1 MSVNGK
7 RTGAAV
13 RRRHRESHSHPAGWT
28 LDRRYLLKTPVG
40 GRSFPGAGFTTI
52 TGLATTDRVRDGAA
66 VAIPTVLAAVLCC
79 YRITDR
85 SLGFDEAASVTIA
98 AQHGGALGSAIA
110 HDGGNMSGYY
120 LLLHAVIALFGNGLF
135 AVRSLSVLATTGGV
149 AALCVLGLRLFDRRV
164 ALAAGLLAAVSLPL
178 VFWGQSARGYALM
191 VASVTASFVAF
202 AALVQRSAERRS
214 AWGPWV
220 AYVAFGVIGL
230 YASFVAVLA
239 IPAQLVVLWF
249 EPRAARRVG
258 AALIVIAACCVPL
271 LVLAVSRG
279 SGQLFW
285 VPHPNGSGTLDVL
298 YALASAGL
306 RPSFPLTATS
316 GPLLA
321 LTAVVVALVAVVIV
335 GELTGPDR
343 PRGAWAPAVVLAWAL
358 VPFLVALV
366 ESSVGQSIYL
376 PRNLLMSLP
385 AVALLLALGLV
396 NRRVPALIGVGA
408 VAALIALRAL
418 QLAPSYGVSP
428 ENWRAATAYVVA
440 HAQPGDCLAF
450 YPQDGRM
457 GFRYYLDRGPRPAP
471 ALTPILPAAPLDEV
485 RAFVEQY
492 KTLSAQALSAL
503 PSRCPRVWLISSHQG
518 QPNGPAGSKADL
530 TRFRAL
536 QAALERAYP
545 DHHRTVSFGYAAPV
559 RLELLTGAG

>member
-28 LDRRYLLKTPVG
+28 LDRRYLLKTPGG
-40 GRSFPGAGFTTI
+40 GRSFPGADCTTI
-52 TGLATTDRVRDGAA
+52 TGLAATDRVRDGAA

-79 YRITDR
+79 YQITDR
-85 SLGFDEAASVTIA
+85 SLGFDEGASVTIA
-98 AQHGGALGSAIA
+98 AQHGSALGSAIA

-120 LLLHAVIALFGNGLF
+120 LLLHVIIAVFGNGLF
-135 AVRSLSVLATTGGV
+135 AVRLLSVLATAGGV
-149 AALCVLGLRLFDRRV
+149 AAVCLLGLRLFDRRV

-191 VASVTASFVAF
+191 VASVTASFVAL
-202 AALVQRSAERRS
+202 AALVGRTAEGRSGA
-214 AWGPWV
+214 GPWV
-220 AYVAFGVIGL
+220 AYVAFNVIAL

-239 IPAQLVVLWF
+239 IPAQLVVLCF
-249 EPRAARRVG
+249 DRRPARRVG
-258 AALIVIAACCVPL
+258 AALVAIVACCVPL
-271 LVLAVSRG
+271 VVLALSRG

-285 VPHPNGSGTLDVL
+285 VPRPNGSGTLDGL

-316 GPLLA
+316 GVLLA
-321 LTAVVVALVAVVIV
+321 LTGAVVVIVAVAIV
-335 GELTGPDR
+335 RGLSGPDR
-343 PRGAWAPAVVLAWAL
+343 PRGAWAPAVVLAWAV
-358 VPFLVALV
+358 VPFVLALV
-366 ESSVGQSIYL
+366 ESFVGQSIYL

-396 NRRVPALIGVGA
+396 GRRVPALLGVGA
-408 VAALIALRAL
+408 VAALIVLRAL

-428 ENWRAATAYVVA
+428 EDWRSATAYVVA
-440 HAQPGDCLAF
+440 HSQPGDCLVF

-471 ALTPILPAAPLDEV
+471 GLRPILPSAPLSEV
-485 RAFVEQY
+485 KTFVEQY
-492 KTLSAQALSAL
+492 RTLSPQALSAL
-503 PSRCPRVWLISSHQG
+503 PLRCPRVWFISSHQG
-518 QPNGPAGSKADL
+518 QPNGPAGSKANL
-530 TRFRAL
+530 ARYLAL
-536 QAALERAYP
+536 QSALEREYP
-545 DHHRTVSFGYAAPV
+545 QHRTVSFGYAAPV
-559 RLELLTGAG
+559 RIELLTGAA